1 MVYVPTV
8 PPMRGP
14 AASPRAQDLG
24 RRLKAEIEKF
34 ESQYPGTS
42 RKDILAAAALS
53 VGGES
58 AAVPTKRQMAAAVGG
73 VVAGLGVLAGM
84 VIPLAENGTLR
95 SLPLWP
101 LGALIF
107 VIGVVTGVS
116 VNRLRNR

>member
-8 PPMRGP
+8 APTRGVS
-14 AASPRAQDLG
+14 ASPRAQDLG

-42 RKDILAAAALS
+42 RKDVLAATALS
-53 VGGES
+53 VGEEPGS
-58 AAVPTKRQMAAAVGG
+58 APTKRRMAAAVGG

-84 VIPLAENGTLR
+84 VVPLAESGVTK

-101 LGALIF
+101 IGALIF
-107 VIGVVTGVS
+107 ALGVVTGVS
-116 VNRLRNR
+116 VKRLRNR